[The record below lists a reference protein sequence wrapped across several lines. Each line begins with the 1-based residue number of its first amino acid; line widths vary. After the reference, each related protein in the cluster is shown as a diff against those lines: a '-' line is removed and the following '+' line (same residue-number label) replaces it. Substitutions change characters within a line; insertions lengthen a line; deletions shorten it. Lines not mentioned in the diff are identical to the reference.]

1 MEHHD
6 SFLRFIEELESLRK
20 EKKLHPNVAKSLL
33 PDISS
38 NGTAGNFCS
47 GQEGPAVAVKACGGA
62 GAPPSSPSKEGEART
77 HS

>member
-6 SFLRFIEELESLRK
+6 SFLRFIEELEYLRQTQ
-20 EKKLHPNVAKSLL
+20 KLHPHAAKSLL

-47 GQEGPAVAVKACGGA
+47 GQEGPAVTVQACGGA
-62 GAPPSSPSKEGEART
+62 GQATPSKEGEGRT
-77 HS
+77 HP

>member
-6 SFLRFIEELESLRK
+6 SFLRFIEELESLRQTQ
-20 EKKLHPNVAKSLL
+20 KLHPHAAKHLL

-47 GQEGPAVAVKACGGA
+47 GQEGPAVTVKACGGA
-62 GAPPSSPSKEGEART
+62 GGPSPSSKEGEGRAYP
-77 HS
+77 